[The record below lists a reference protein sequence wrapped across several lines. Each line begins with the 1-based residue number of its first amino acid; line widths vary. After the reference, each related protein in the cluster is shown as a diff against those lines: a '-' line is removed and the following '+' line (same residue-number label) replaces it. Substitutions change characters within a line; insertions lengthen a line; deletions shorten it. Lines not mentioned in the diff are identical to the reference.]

1 MIKVNVQEAKTHL
14 SRYLEQVEKG
24 DVVVVCRHNRP
35 IAEIRAIESAPI
47 RPIRIPGLLKGKIS
61 YKPDVFA
68 PMTDTELAEFDESPI
83 FPR

>member
-47 RPIRIPGLLKGKIS
+47 RPIRVPGLLKGKIS
-61 YKPDVFA
+61 YKPDAFA
-68 PMTDTELAEFDESPI
+68 PMTDAELAEFDGSPI